1 MPEFLNLIPPDEAL
15 DKFLGALSFSLQS
28 EIVPVP
34 ESLGRV
40 VFSPVTTGTPMPE
53 FRRSTVDGFAVRAED
68 TYGASDGLPAY
79 LPLIGEVRMGRAPD
93 FSLQPGQCAVIH
105 TGGMLPEGA
114 NAVIMIEY
122 TQQAREDEVEL
133 LRPVAVGENVIE
145 IGEDV
150 AAGEEVI
157 PVGRLVRPAEIG
169 GMMALGVT
177 EVKVAR
183 PPLVGIMSSGDE
195 VVSPDKPVQPGQVR
209 DINSFTLKALVE
221 RAGGRARLYGVSPD
235 NFDKL
240 AALAAQA
247 HRECDLVVI
256 TAGSSASVRD
266 LTAQVI
272 DALGKPG
279 VLVHGVSVR
288 PGKPTILGVCDG
300 KPVVGLP
307 GNPVSALVIAGL
319 FVTPVIYGFLG
330 REANR
335 IPEVVDAVLTVNLAS
350 QAGREDFVA
359 VSLEEKDGQFL
370 AEPVYGKSN
379 LIFTHVRAHGLVR
392 VAADANGLPA
402 GMKVRVWKI

>member
-15 DKFLGALSFSLQS
+15 GKFLNALSFSPQG
-28 EIVPVP
+28 EIVPVA

-40 VFSPVTTGTPMPE
+40 VLSSVTTTTPMPE
-53 FRRSTVDGFAVRAED
+53 FRRSTVDGYAVRAED
-68 TYGASDGLPAY
+68 TYGASDSLPAY
-79 LPLIGEVRMGRAPD
+79 LPLAGEVRMGKAPD
-93 FSLQPGQCAVIH
+93 FKLQPGQCAVIH
-105 TGGMLPEGA
+105 TGGMLPQGA

-122 TQQAREDEVEL
+122 TQQARESEVEL

-157 PVGRLVRPAEIG
+157 PKGRLVRPAEIG
-169 GMMALGVT
+169 GMMSLGVT
-177 EVKVAR
+177 EIEVAR
-183 PPLVGIMSSGDE
+183 RPLVGIMSSGDE

-209 DINSFTLKALVE
+209 DINSYTLKALVE
-221 RAGGRARLYGVSPD
+221 RAGGRARLYGVAPD
-235 NFDKL
+235 NFEKL
-240 AALAAQA
+240 AALAAEA
-247 HRECDLVVI
+247 HGECDLVVI

-266 LTAQVI
+266 LTSQVI
-272 DALGKPG
+272 DTLGKPG

-319 FVTPVIYGFLG
+319 FVTPVIHGLLG
-330 REANR
+330 QESDRL
-335 IPEVVDAVLTVNLAS
+335 PEVVDAVLKVNLAS

-359 VSLEEKDGQFL
+359 VSLEEKNGQFL

-392 VAADANGLPA
+392 VDADANGLPA